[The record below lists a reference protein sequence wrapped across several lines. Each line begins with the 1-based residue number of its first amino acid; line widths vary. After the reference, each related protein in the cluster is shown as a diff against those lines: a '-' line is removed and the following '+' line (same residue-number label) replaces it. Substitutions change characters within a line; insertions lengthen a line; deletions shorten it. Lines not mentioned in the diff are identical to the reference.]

1 MTNNTAI
8 VVFAHGSSVEAA
20 NEGVRA
26 MTAELARRGDFS
38 LTDTAFLEMAKPDLP
53 ASAERLIAAGARRLL
68 IVPFFLTLGIHL
80 RRDLPGIVD
89 QLRIIHPGVDF
100 QIAPPLE
107 GHPSLVDVMLGR
119 ARDLIT
125 ENNAAGQTD

>member
-1 MTNNTAI
+1 MNAV

-20 NEGVRA
+20 NAGVRTL
-26 MTAELARRGDFS
+26 TAELGRRGAYS
-38 LTDTAFLEMAKPDLP
+38 LIETAFLELAQPDLP
-53 ASAERLIAAGARRLL
+53 AAVACLCARGATRIV

-89 QLRIIHPGVDF
+89 GLRLIHPDVEF
-100 QIAPPLE
+100 EIAPPLE

-119 ARDLIT
+119 AEEAI
-125 ENNAAGQTD
+125 GKQTREAD